1 MCGQLYNDVY
11 NVVKTFGVGLFR
23 STIGAGVASDRR
35 GGGRLATGLKEIA
48 RSAGVSIK
56 TVSNVVNGRPHVTP
70 ATRQR
75 VMEAIAE
82 LGYRPNLS
90 ARNLR
95 QGRTGFIGLALP
107 QVHAPYF
114 AELARCVIQSAEGVG
129 WKVLVEQTDGVPER
143 ELRVLQGVGD
153 YLSDGVIF
161 SPLAIGPDEFRAATR
176 QVPLVLLG
184 ERVSHGLADHVGI
197 DNVAAARTAVEH
209 LIGLGRRR
217 IAALGL
223 QAYPGAE
230 VSRLRL
236 EGYRAALSAAG
247 IAEAPDLLQG
257 VAEYTR
263 EDGLAAMASL
273 LHLDEPPDAIFCFND
288 LLAVGALHLL
298 YERGVRV
305 PGEIAVVGFDGVPEA
320 GFTAPSLSTVA
331 PNMQQ
336 LADRAVALL
345 QRRIEQGDEAEW
357 VDLRV
362 DYDLVVRNSTR
373 SG

>member
-1 MCGQLYNDVY
+1 MRV
-11 NVVKTFGVGLFR
+11 
-23 STIGAGVASDRR
+23 
-35 GGGRLATGLKEIA
+35 ATGLKDVA
-48 RSAGVSIK
+48 LCAGVSIK
-56 TVSNVVNGRPHVTP
+56 TVSNVVNGHPYVTD

-75 VMEAIAE
+75 VMAAIAE

-95 QGRTGFIGLALP
+95 RGRSGFIGLALP
-107 QVHAPYF
+107 HIHAPYF
-114 AELARCVIQSAEGVG
+114 AELARCLIHAAEQVS

-161 SPLAIGPDEFRAATR
+161 SPLAIDLDEFRATTR

-184 ERVSHGLADHVGI
+184 ERASHGLADHVGI
-197 DNVAAARTAVEH
+197 DNVEAARIAVEH
-209 LIGLGRRR
+209 LTGLSRRR

-223 QAYPGAE
+223 QAHPEAD
-230 VSRLRL
+230 VARFRL
-236 EGYRAALSAAG
+236 EGYRQALAG
-247 IAEAPDLLQG
+247 AGLPEDPDLLQLTP
-257 VAEYTR
+257 EYTR
-263 EDGLAAMASL
+263 EDGFAAMGRL
-273 LHLDEPPDAIFCFND
+273 LGLAEPPDGVFCFND
-288 LLAVGALHLL
+288 ALAVGALHLL

-305 PGEIAVVGFDGVPEA
+305 PDEIAVVGFDGIPEA
-320 GFTAPSLSTVA
+320 SFTAPALTTIA

-345 QRRIEQGDEAEW
+345 QRRIEQGDAAEW

-362 DYDLVVRNSTR
+362 DYDLVVRQSTVR
-373 SG
+373 AD